1 MQIIPAILEKDFNQ
15 AWNKIRQVKD
25 LSKWVQIDVIDSK
38 FSFGKTFELELL
50 NDNPEETENTL
61 WDIHLMVEEPI
72 NWIEKCN
79 FVGATRIIGQVEKM
93 TDREK
98 FVDEVKNIGIDV
110 GLAMDIDT
118 EVKNIPKETDLVLL
132 MGRKSGFE
140 SRPIDNRVFEKIK
153 QLVKIKK
160 ENNYKFLIAVDGGVN
175 EDNIKRFAESGVDI
189 VYCTGAI
196 FNGMVEDNLERL
208 KYVSEN

>member
-1 MQIIPAILEKDFNQ
+1 MQIIPAILEKNFDQ
-15 AWNKIRQVKD
+15 AWNKIRQIKD
-25 LSKWVQIDVIDSK
+25 FSKWIQIDVIDSK

-79 FVGATRIIGQVEKM
+79 FVGASRIIGQVEKM
-93 TDREK
+93 SDRES
-98 FVDEVKNIGIDV
+98 FINEVKNLGIDV
-110 GLAMDIDT
+110 GLAFDIDT
-118 EVKNIPKETDLVLL
+118 KIGEIPRETDLVLL

-140 SRPIDNRVFEKIK
+140 SQILDERVFEKIK
-153 QLVKIKK
+153 ELIKIKN
-160 ENNYKFLIAVDGGVN
+160 EGDYRFLIAVDGGVN
-175 EDNIKRFAESGVDI
+175 ENNIKKFNESGVDI

-196 FNGMVEDNLERL
+196 FNGMVEDNLEKL

>member
-38 FSFGKTFELELL
+38 FSYGKTFELELL

-79 FVGATRIIGQVEKM
+79 FVGALRIIGQVEKM

-98 FVDEVKNIGIDV
+98 FVDEVKNLGIDV

-118 EVKNIPKETDLVLL
+118 EIGEIPKETDLILL

-160 ENNYKFLIAVDGGVN
+160 ENDYKFLIAVDGGVN
-175 EDNIKRFAESGVDI
+175 EDNIKHFAESGVDI

-196 FNGMVEDNLERL
+196 FNGMVEDNLEKL

>member
-25 LSKWVQIDVIDSK
+25 FSKWVQVDVIDSK

-72 NWIEKCN
+72 NWVEKCN
-79 FVGATRIIGQVEKM
+79 FVGALRIIGQVEKM

-98 FVDEVKNIGIDV
+98 FVDEVKNIGIDA
-110 GLAMDIDT
+110 GLAFDIDT
-118 EVKNIPKETDLVLL
+118 EIGEIPKETDLVLL

-140 SRPIDNRVFEKIK
+140 SKPMDNRVFEKIK
-153 QLVKIKK
+153 KLK
-160 ENNYKFLIAVDGGVN
+160 EIRNEVGYKFLIAVDGGVS
-175 EDNIKRFAESGVDI
+175 EDNIKRFKENGVDV

-196 FNGMVEDNLERL
+196 FNGMVKDNLEKL
-208 KYVSEN
+208 KYASEN

>member
-1 MQIIPAILEKDFNQ
+1 MQIIPAILEKNFDQ
-15 AWNKIRQVKD
+15 AWIKIRQVKD
-25 LSKWVQIDVIDSK
+25 FSKWVQIDVIDSK

-50 NDNPEETENTL
+50 NNNPEETENIL

-79 FVGATRIIGQVEKM
+79 FVGALRIIGQVEKM
-93 TDREK
+93 SDRES
-98 FVDEVKNIGIDV
+98 FVNQIKDLGIDA

-118 EVKNIPKETDLVLL
+118 KIGDIPKETDLVLL

-140 SRPIDNRVFEKIK
+140 TQPVDNKIFEKIK
-153 QLVKIKK
+153 ELVKIRN
-160 ENNYKFLIAVDGGVN
+160 ESGYRFLIAVDGGVN
-175 EDNIKRFAESGVDI
+175 EDNIKSFNQSGIDI

-196 FNGMVEDNLERL
+196 FNGMVKDNLEKL

>member
-25 LSKWVQIDVIDSK
+25 LSKWVQVDVIDSK

-50 NDNPEETENTL
+50 NDNPLETENTL

-79 FVGATRIIGQVEKM
+79 FVGATRVIGQVEKM
-93 TDREK
+93 SDREK
-98 FVDEVKNIGIDV
+98 FVDEVKNLGIDA

-118 EVKNIPKETDLVLL
+118 EIGEIPKETDLILL

-140 SRPIDNRVFEKIK
+140 SKPIDKRVFEKIK
-153 QLVKIKK
+153 KLLKMRD
-160 ENNYKFLIAVDGGVN
+160 EGGYKYLIAVDGGIN
-175 EDNIKRFAESGVDI
+175 EDNIKSFKDSGVDV

-196 FNGMVEDNLERL
+196 FNGIVKDNLEKL

>member
-25 LSKWVQIDVIDSK
+25 ISKWVQIDVIDSK

-50 NDNPEETENTL
+50 NDNPLETENTL

-93 TDREK
+93 SDREK
-98 FVDEVKNIGIDV
+98 FVDEVKNLGIDV

-118 EVKNIPKETDLVLL
+118 ELGEIPIETDLILL

-140 SRPIDNRVFEKIK
+140 SKPMDNRVFEKIK
-153 QLVKIKK
+153 KLIKIKN
-160 ENNYKFLIAVDGGVN
+160 ENNYKFLIAIDGGVN
-175 EDNIKRFAESGVDI
+175 ENNIKQFSISGVDI

-196 FNGMVEDNLERL
+196 FNGMVKDNLEKL